1 MEKDTYKFG
10 YTAQSNVEN
19 RFKETEGY
27 DVDVIFS
34 WWLPLEMA
42 YLGEQ
47 LLLST
52 IKKDFY
58 LEEKL
63 DGITEM
69 RKLTLEEK
77 DYIRQSLYDVKKDYL
92 EKFPQ
97 YKVDKGLVVSK
108 NKKPRELGWV
118 KLYFV
123 KINIHNI

>member
-1 MEKDTYKFG
+1 MEKDIYKFG
-10 YTAQSNVEN
+10 YTGQSNVES

-52 IKKDFY
+52 LKKDFY

-69 RKLTLEEK
+69 RKLTLETK

-92 EKFPQ
+92 KQFPEYNVEKPWDL
-97 YKVDKGLVVSK
+97 KWK
-108 NKKPRELGWV
+108 

-123 KINIHNI
+123 KVNLDNND

>member
-1 MEKDTYKFG
+1 MEKGMYKIG
-10 YTAQSNVEN
+10 WTGQPNVEN

-34 WWLPLEMA
+34 WWLPKEMA

-77 DYIRQSLYDVKKDYL
+77 DYMTQSLYNVKKDYL
-92 EKFPQ
+92 EKFPK
-97 YKVDKGLVVSK
+97 YDVKEPW
-108 NKKPRELGWV
+108 NLGWV

-123 KINIHNI
+123 KVNIYNT

>member
-10 YTAQSNVEN
+10 YTGQSNVEN

-27 DVDVIFS
+27 DVDIIFS
-34 WWLPLEMA
+34 WWLPKEMA

-92 EKFPQ
+92 EKFPR

-108 NKKPRELGWV
+108 NKKTWELGWV

-123 KINIHNI
+123 KVNIYNT